1 MDQQQLRQ
9 DLDETMAAVRSID
22 GAMHYMSQRVAW
34 SETCFQQVQSSGVIH
49 MADLV
54 RKVSE
59 DHKKLISQVNM
70 LSMRIAAMQNQ
81 GGDGESGGTLPRTTV
96 KPSMNR
102 FGS

>member
-49 MADLV
+49 MAEIIK
-54 RKVSE
+54 KVMD
-59 DHKKLISQVNM
+59 DHKKLQSQINM
-70 LSMRIAAMQNQ
+70 LSMRVAALQNQ
-81 GGDGESGGTLPRTTV
+81 GGDGESGGALPKTTV